1 MRQIKIYHNPKC
13 SNSRHALALLHE
25 HGHEPE
31 IVLYLETPPTREEL
45 QTIIG
50 ATSGSARALMRSKE
64 SIYSELELDHPELT
78 EDALIDAMLAHP
90 ILMNRPIVITQK
102 GTRLC
107 RPPELVLEILP
118 QS

>member
-1 MRQIKIYHNPKC
+1 
-13 SNSRHALALLHE
+13 
-25 HGHEPE
+25 
-31 IVLYLETPPTREEL
+31 
-45 QTIIG
+45 
-50 ATSGSARALMRSKE
+50 MRSKE

-90 ILMNRPIVITQK
+90 ILINRPIVITQK

-118 QS
+118 